1 MIIRT
6 LWRAVNVEEAQS
18 PYNTIHLKVFYPGGL
33 EQSEEEQNLGLVAVE
48 REHAPYPVVIFFNG
62 VNCGLEIYQWLAHIL
77 ANKWLVVVVFN
88 WVAEEFPG
96 LIALSPGV
104 KTAAWSKEF
113 YGTMPSSS
121 TLPVILT
128 ELENLQTESILAGS
142 LDLNKIILGG
152 HSAGGRVALENANP
166 QFFPQVVAAFGYG
179 VHSAMSV
186 QAGYSPATIAPLP
199 SSLPLLVMG
208 GTSDGI
214 IAQSSFRYGLEQWET
229 PATPTIRTFQEAISG
244 GRNDSYLV
252 ILAGANHLSIGDGV
266 DSTTGRAFLDFP
278 TTHPQNQYRALIAE
292 IVSNFIDAHVRQNQE
307 AFKELEKLLTTRN
320 PLIAKIERK

>member
-1 MIIRT
+1 MTVRA
-6 LWRAVNVEEAQS
+6 LWRAVNVEEAQP
-18 PYNTIHLKVFYPGGL
+18 PYSTIHLKVFYPGQMSHSKG
-33 EQSEEEQNLGLVAVE
+33 EKDFGLVAIE
-48 REHAPYPVVIFFNG
+48 REQAPYPVVIFFNG

-77 ANKWLVVVVFN
+77 AKKGFVVVMFN
-88 WVAEEFPG
+88 WVAEELPG
-96 LIALSPGV
+96 FIALTPGF
-104 KTAAWSKEF
+104 KIAA
-113 YGTMPSSS
+113 
-121 TLPVILT
+121 LQVILA
-128 ELENLQTESILAGS
+128 ELENLQSESILAGA
-142 LDLNKIILGG
+142 LDLNKIVLGG

-166 QFFPQVVAAFGYG
+166 QLFPQVVAAFGYG

-186 QAGYSPATIAPLP
+186 QAGYSPASIAPLP
-199 SSLPLLVMG
+199 SFLPLLVMG
-208 GTSDGI
+208 GTCDGI

-278 TTHPQNQYRALIAE
+278 ATHPQKQYRALIAE
-292 IVSNFIDAHVRQNQE
+292 IVNNFIDAHVRQNQE
-307 AFKELEKLLTTRN
+307 ALEELEELLATRN